1 MKKNYAKPDEIM
13 YHTGLSKNMLLGAEI
28 ALLPGDPGRVESLA
42 KAMGPTIDLTKRRE
56 YTSCLAQ
63 VNDHP
68 VLVCSTGM
76 GGPSTAICLEELA
89 RIGITQVI
97 RVGTTGSLQDDLNL
111 GDVVIMKAAVRLEGT
126 STHYAPLEFPAV
138 ADFELTQLLDYA
150 AHVEQV
156 PHKVGICCSSDTFW
170 PGQERYDSF
179 TGYVPRRF
187 QGSMKEWQ
195 QLGVTNYEMETAAV
209 FVVSQALGLKAA
221 SLCGVVAK
229 RTDSESIA
237 SPSVYELAEQ
247 RFQKTVKR
255 ALTEWLGR
263 EKP

>member
-1 MKKNYAKPDEIM
+1 MEKNYARPNEIM
-13 YHTGLSKNMLLGAEI
+13 YHTGLSRNMLMGAET
-28 ALLPGDPGRVESLA
+28 ALLPGDPGRVKRLA
-42 KAMGPTIDLTKRRE
+42 EAMGPAVELAKHRE
-56 YTSCLAQ
+56 YTSYLAQ
-63 VNDHP
+63 VSGHP

-89 RIGITQVI
+89 RIGITRVI
-97 RVGTTGSLQDDLNL
+97 RVGTTGSIQDDLEL
-111 GDVVIMKAAVRLEGT
+111 GDVVIIKAAVRLEGT

-150 AHVEQV
+150 ARLENV
-156 PHKVGICCSSDTFW
+156 PHCVGICCSSDTFW

-187 QGSMKEWQ
+187 QGSMQEWQ

-209 FVVSQALGLKAA
+209 FVVSQALGIRAA

-237 SPSVYELAEQ
+237 SQGVYDLAES

-263 EKP
+263 EQS